1 MKHLLG
7 ICWIGFCLC
16 LSRPAQAYQQ
26 GGHLMTAN
34 IIMHNV
40 QSSRSNVFEL
50 NDREATLVALCTQ
63 LPDQSVD
70 LDAIKVY
77 LRVVTNG
84 STSWFDVNPN
94 AWWKWGKSNDVSSD
108 WTKRMVTV
116 QQLLHGL
123 TGGRSQAVRGIAR
136 QALEELSADAGRA
149 TPGPKQDAAL
159 CAMGFAMHLYGD
171 SFAHSMMADPD
182 AMYPTGQGHAKDKT
196 YPDMPLY
203 NDLQRFGMWEDY
215 WSGAAQYITMQG
227 SGGVLSPGLVTKI
240 DTDVKDQCGHQS
252 AISRFRHYFTFD
264 DNEACFQNNL
274 ALNEKNSTA
283 MADFFSK
290 HNSEE
295 PCETVLPLAMNAL
308 SLQSGGPR
316 FTCLDAWKDF
326 YAIVEPLFID
336 PRNSAAREALPGVN
350 FDQVY
355 MADPLLAAD
364 SASDV
369 PHPATPKE

>member
-1 MKHLLG
+1 MKYLLE
-7 ICWIGFCLC
+7 ICCVSSCLC
-16 LSRPAQAYQQ
+16 LAVPALAYQQ

-34 IIMHNV
+34 IVMHGV
-40 QSSRSNVFEL
+40 LDAQSGGSQL

-77 LRVVTNG
+77 ARVATNG
-84 STSWFDVNPN
+84 STNWLDISPS
-94 AWWKWGKSNDVSSD
+94 AWWKWGKDNDVSSD
-108 WTKRMVTV
+108 WTRRMVTV

-136 QALEELSADAGRA
+136 RALESLSADAGKA
-149 TPGPKQDAAL
+149 LPGPRQDAAF

-171 SFAHSMMADPD
+171 SFAHSMMTDPD
-182 AMYPTGQGHAKDKT
+182 TMYPTGQGHAKDKT

-203 NDLQRFGMWEDY
+203 NGLQRFGMWEGY
-215 WSGAAQYITMQG
+215 WSGVAQYIMTRG
-227 SGGVLSPGLVTKI
+227 PGGVLPPDLVTRI
-240 DTDVKDQCGHQS
+240 DAEVKDQCGNQS
-252 AISRFRHYFTFD
+252 AVSRLRHYFTFD
-264 DNEACFQNNL
+264 DNEACFQSSL
-274 ALNEKNSTA
+274 ALAETSSKP

-290 HNSEE
+290 HDSEE

-308 SLQSGGPR
+308 SLKGNGPR

-326 YAIVEPLFID
+326 YAVVEPLFAD
-336 PRNSAAREALPGVN
+336 PQNSAARETLAGVN

-355 MADPLLAAD
+355 VADPLLAAD
-364 SASDV
+364 
-369 PHPATPKE
+369 